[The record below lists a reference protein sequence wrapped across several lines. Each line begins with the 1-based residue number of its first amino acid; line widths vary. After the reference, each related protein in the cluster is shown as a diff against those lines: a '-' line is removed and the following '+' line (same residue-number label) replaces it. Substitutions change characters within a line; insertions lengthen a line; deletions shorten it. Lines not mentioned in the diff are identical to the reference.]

1 MDVDAIVD
9 DMIMERI
16 EKEEK
21 ETLWILIV
29 DHPNYKRYVSSTRPE
44 FFKEV
49 LYDDEGKEISSST
62 WKFYSKDENEQ
73 KIGGLLNDK
82 FRNFII

>member
-9 DMIMERI
+9 DMIMERL
-16 EKEEK
+16 EKEDR

-49 LYDDEGKEISSST
+49 LYDDEGKEISHST

-73 KIGGLLNDK
+73 KIGGLLNAKYRD
-82 FRNFII
+82 FII

>member
-16 EKEEK
+16 EKEER

-82 FRNFII
+82 FRNFIV

>member
-9 DMIMERI
+9 DMIMARLEEEER
-16 EKEEK
+16 K
-21 ETLWILIV
+21 TLWILIV

-44 FFKEV
+44 YFKEV
-49 LYDDEGKEISSST
+49 LYDDEGKEISHST
-62 WKFYSKDENEQ
+62 WKFHSNDENEQ

-82 FRNFII
+82 YRNFII